1 MVFIGRFNDSKR
13 GGLADDV
20 ASACGLLEGTSREHE
35 ARDLR
40 RLWIETFESDV
51 AAWSDG
57 RAERSFGAAAA
68 WRTEGACRVLR
79 TPDLPTLAFAL
90 ASKAGRTTVVLLG
103 GCCDF
108 AGSEEGWWTNVIRPR
123 VLAL

>member
-1 MVFIGRFNDSKR
+1 VVLVRRFHDAGL

-20 ASACGLLEGTSREHE
+20 ANACGLFSGTKREKE
-35 ARDLR
+35 ARALR

-51 AAWSDG
+51 AAWSDA
-57 RAERSFGAAAA
+57 RAERSFGAPAV
-68 WRTEGACRVLR
+68 WRHEGAYKILR
-79 TPDLPTLAFAL
+79 TPDLPTLAFTL
-90 ASKAGRTTVVLLG
+90 ATEAGRTVVVLLG

-108 AGSEEGWWTNVIRPR
+108 SGSEEDWWTNVIRPR